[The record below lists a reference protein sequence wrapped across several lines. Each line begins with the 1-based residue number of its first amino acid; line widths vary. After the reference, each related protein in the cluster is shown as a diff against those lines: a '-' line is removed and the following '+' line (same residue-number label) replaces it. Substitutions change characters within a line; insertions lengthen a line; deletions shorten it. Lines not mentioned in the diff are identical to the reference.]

1 MSGGACCLGRWNCGV
16 GSGANGFLA
25 EGLGRAD
32 DYARKS
38 RRGWHQGRL
47 KVGKSDEGRQASA
60 RCRRQQGAVREP
72 GPNSRMGDYSPQ
84 IWVASGPGPRPC
96 SLHVHRI

>member
-1 MSGGACCLGRWNCGV
+1 MHKHPEHRDPSPNAWLGRVNVLLAWAAKARQESKEAKRRSDERRRVHCLGRWNCGV

-47 KVGKSDEGRQASA
+47 KVGKSNEG
-60 RCRRQQGAVREP
+60 
-72 GPNSRMGDYSPQ
+72 
-84 IWVASGPGPRPC
+84 
-96 SLHVHRI
+96 